1 MKQIFIE
8 NVQIHHIPY
17 IMEIAEAA
25 WRPTYL
31 PIISEAQVDFMFKL
45 IFTPK
50 ALEKNLLQPGTFAL
64 LAFEDSQ
71 ALAFAVVSPENQ
83 PEGTTKISKFYVRP
97 DAQGKGIG
105 KKLMND
111 LIARAKAEK
120 FKKILLNVNRFNE
133 KAIFFYEKCNFV
145 KLYQEDIAVGKY
157 WMNDFVMGLDV

>member
-8 NVQIHHIPY
+8 NVQIQHIPY
-17 IMEIAEAA
+17 IMEIAEAT
-25 WRPTYL
+25 WNPTYSSF
-31 PIISEAQVDFMFKL
+31 IAQEQLDFMFKL
-45 IFTPK
+45 IFTPE
-50 ALEKNLLQPGTFAL
+50 ALETALQYPGTFAL
-64 LAFEDSQ
+64 LVFEATQ

-83 PEGTTKISKFYVRP
+83 PESTTKISKFYIRP

-105 KKLMND
+105 KKLMNA
-111 LIARAKAEK
+111 LLERAKAEK

-157 WMNDFVMGLDV
+157 WMNDFVMGLDL